1 MSIARTG
8 PSRPLRSPRAA
19 LVLTVL
25 FALALGA
32 CGGTT
37 SADVATRAPAAKDA
51 SDGADAPKAGE
62 EAQAPAPAEG
72 DAGAAEA
79 ATTEADDGRDP
90 VLGDGKPVTIAF
102 AGDMNFEGATA
113 SRLAADPNSVFGPV
127 SGILSDAD
135 LTIANLETAVT
146 KGGGTPVGKQFTFST
161 GPEALTAIAAAGIDV
176 VSMANNHGMD
186 YGEAGFA
193 ESLQVRDET
202 DLPIIGMGANEDEA
216 YAPHIA
222 EVNGQR
228 IGVISATQVLDGS
241 FINSWTATSDHA
253 GLASAK
259 RVDKMVE
266 TVEATRAKVDTLI
279 VFLHWGTETETCPN
293 EAQTTLTP
301 QLIDAG
307 ADIVVGG
314 HQHRVLSAGYSGAAF
329 VGYGLGN
336 FLFQANSELGSR
348 SGVLK
353 VTATGRRIDG
363 YEWVP
368 ARINGANQPI
378 PAEGQEAQNL
388 LASWNEL
395 RGCTGLTDAATAQ
408 PTPAG

>member
-266 TVEATRAKVDTLI
+266 TVEATRPKVDTLI

>member
-8 PSRPLRSPRAA
+8 PSRPLRSPCVA
-19 LVLTVL
+19 LVLTV
-25 FALALGA
+25 FSALALGA
-32 CGGTT
+32 CGGTP
-37 SADVATRAPAAKDA
+37 SADVATRAPAAKAA
-51 SDGADAPKAGE
+51 SDGADAPKAGGG
-62 EAQAPAPAEG
+62 AQAPADGG
-72 DAGAAEA
+72 DGAAEA
-79 ATTEADDGRDP
+79 TTTEADDGRDP

-113 SRLAADPNSVFGPV
+113 SRLDADPNSVFGPV
-127 SGILSDAD
+127 SNILSDAD

-146 KGGGTPVGKQFTFST
+146 KGGGSPVGKQFTFST

-202 DLPIIGMGANEDEA
+202 DLPIIGMGANENEA

-241 FINSWTATSDHA
+241 FIDSWTATSDHA

-266 TVEATRAKVDTLI
+266 TVEATRPKVDTLI

-336 FLFQANSELGSR
+336 FLFRANSELGSR

-395 RGCTGLTDAATAQ
+395 RGCTGLTDAATAE

>member
-1 MSIARTG
+1 MSIART
-8 PSRPLRSPRAA
+8 
-19 LVLTVL
+19 
-25 FALALGA
+25 
-32 CGGTT
+32 
-37 SADVATRAPAAKDA
+37 TRAPAAKDA